1 MNLEFIYFTLNLSLF
16 ITVFYS
22 LLNFKFDFGKK
33 FSSFLFFSF
42 YSTIFYLSFYYSHL
56 YDLEIFKLKE
66 YFFNFLT
73 TLIILILFLF
83 STFLKKGI
91 QTRIS
96 KILFSFLITLV
107 FFYFFG
113 IEDFFW
119 KEQKIQT
126 VSLLKTQNILIGIS
140 SLLILLIPYTKIQIL
155 PCVLSISSLF
165 YFVYPNQKDIDME
178 ENIYQKYIPNESFFG
193 NDYFI
198 FEEERGVY
206 RERKNGSDD
215 IYYKFNLFPLKEFSP
230 EIKEKAQ
237 FYIAS
242 FHFPVILYEEDRI
255 VIHELARSF
264 RGKNFQIIIQRS
276 NTKINYEGPIF

>member
-22 LLNFKFDFGKK
+22 LLNFNFDFEKK
-33 FSSFLFFSF
+33 LSSFLFFSF
-42 YSTIFYLSFYYSHL
+42 YSTIFYFVFHYSYL

-66 YFFNFLT
+66 YFFNFLAT
-73 TLIILILFLF
+73 MIFLILFLF

-91 QTRIS
+91 QARIS
-96 KILFSFLITLV
+96 KILFSLLITQV

-119 KEQKIQT
+119 KEEKIPT
-126 VSLLKTQNILIGIS
+126 LSLLKTQNIVIGIS
-140 SLLILLIPYTKIQIL
+140 SLLILLIPNTKIQIL
-155 PCVLSISSLF
+155 SCLIILFNLF
-165 YFVYPNQKDIDME
+165 YFIFPNQKNMDLE

-206 RERKNGSDD
+206 KIQKNQSDD
-215 IYYKFNLFPLKEFSP
+215 VYYKLNLTPLKDFP
-230 EIKEKAQ
+230 PPIKQKAQ

-255 VIHELARSF
+255 VIHEIARSF
-264 RGKNFQIIIQRS
+264 RGNNFQIIIQRS
-276 NTKINYEGPIF
+276 NAKINYEGPIF